1 MLADSRTFVETV
13 KILLIGN
20 YAPDGQESML
30 RYAAL
35 LQSGLAYAGHE
46 VALAAPRKVLNVAGR
61 PAKGA
66 WKWIGYLDKYLVS
79 PAFLARDMRAVD
91 VVHICDHSNSIY
103 VPTRPAVPYV
113 VTCHD
118 LLAVRGALGDDTD
131 CPASA
136 VGRQL
141 QKHILRGLARAHA
154 LACVSLA
161 TLHDAQ
167 RLLNGY
173 SGQFVLAP
181 NALNYPY
188 GNMDGAAAR
197 RRVSEIPGLNG
208 ECPYVLHVGSNLRR
222 KNRVALI
229 KAVASVASC
238 WRGKIVFAG
247 QPLDLELRNLASQ
260 LRIADRIVDV
270 VKPSNELLDA
280 LYHCA
285 LALLFP
291 SRFEGFGWPVIEAQA
306 CGCPVICSD
315 REPLPEVSGGAA
327 ILCGADDYREQARA
341 IVQLADNPAAR
352 AELVAAGRANAR
364 RYSPSTMI
372 ERILALYRDLGAAA

>member
-1 MLADSRTFVETV
+1 M

-30 RYAAL
+30 RYALL
-35 LQSGLAYAGHE
+35 LQSGLLYAGHE
-46 VALAAPRKVLNVAGR
+46 VALAAPRKALNFAGR
-61 PAKGA
+61 PARGA

-79 PAFLARDMRAVD
+79 PPMLARAARAVD
-91 VVHICDHSNSIY
+91 VVHICDHSNSVY
-103 VPTRPAVPYV
+103 VPARSAVPYV

-141 QKHILRGLARAHA
+141 QKQILRGLARAHA
-154 LACVSLA
+154 LACVSSA
-161 TLHDAQ
+161 TLRDAR

-173 SGQFVLAP
+173 SGQVVLAP
-181 NALNYPY
+181 NALSYPY
-188 GNMDGAAAR
+188 GTIDGAAAR
-197 RRVSEIPGLNG
+197 RLVAEIPGLG
-208 ECPYVLHVGSNLRR
+208 PECSYVLHVGSNLRR
-222 KNRVALI
+222 KNRLAVI
-229 KAVASVASC
+229 EAVASVANAWC
-238 WRGKIVFAG
+238 GRIVFAG
-247 QPLDLELRNLASQ
+247 QPLDRELRELATQ
-260 LRIADRIVDV
+260 LRIGDRIVDV
-270 VKPSNELLDA
+270 DKPSNELLDA

-315 REPLPEVSGGAA
+315 RDPLPEVSGGAA
-327 ILCGADDYREQARA
+327 ILCGPDDYRTQGRA
-341 IVQLADNPAAR
+341 IVRLATDRAAR
-352 AELVAAGRANAR
+352 AQLIAAGRENAG
-364 RYSPSTMI
+364 RYSPGTMI
-372 ERILALYRDLGAAA
+372 DPILALYRTLGVAV